1 VIEVL
6 EKANQLV
13 KTFSNLIWSEYLLIP
28 ALLVVGIYLTIGL
41 RGFTWTHIPQ
51 AFVLLWR
58 GRRSEARVT
67 GDISPFQALMTAL
80 AATVGTGNIAG
91 VATAIY
97 FGGPG
102 AVFWMW
108 VIALFGM
115 ATKYGEAV
123 LAVRY
128 REVDSL
134 GNYVGGPM
142 YYIRGGLA
150 SRWHWL
156 GTSFALCG
164 MVAAF
169 GIGNLVQSNSVA
181 DVMLSSFDVPFWMT
195 GTVAAALTAAVIL
208 GGVRRIARVAEAIV
222 PTMAILYIVIA
233 LSILIIRIED
243 VPDAFTLIFESA
255 FTPIASSG
263 GFAGA
268 TVWAALRWGFARGI
282 FSNEAGLGS
291 AAIAHAAAKTH
302 NPVEQGMIA
311 MLGTFIDTLCICTVT
326 ALVILVTGAWE
337 LGEAGASMSATA
349 FALGLGDIGVVT
361 VTVGLAVFAFTTTIG
376 WSYYGERC
384 AEYLFGVKIINPYR
398 AFWVLAVLLGAV
410 VKLEFVWA
418 FADVFNGLMAIP
430 NLIALALLSPVIFK
444 MTRQASTSQTVHT
457 NVRSS

>member
-1 VIEVL
+1 MIDVL
-6 EKANQLV
+6 EKVIELV
-13 KTFSNLIWSEYLLIP
+13 KTISNLIWSEYLLIP
-28 ALLVVGIYLTIGL
+28 ALLIVGIYLTIGL
-41 RGFTWTHIPQ
+41 RAFTWTHIPH

-58 GRRSEARVT
+58 GRRAEPRAT
-67 GDISPFQALMTAL
+67 GEISSFQALMTAL

-123 LAVRY
+123 LAVQF
-128 REVDSL
+128 RELDSL

-142 YYIRGGLA
+142 YYIRGGLTK
-150 SRWHWL
+150 RWHWL

-164 MVAAF
+164 MIAAF

-181 DVMLSSFDVPFWMT
+181 DVMFSSFDVPFWATGIVAATLT
-195 GTVAAALTAAVIL
+195 GTVIL

-222 PTMAILYIVIA
+222 PTMAVLYLIIA
-233 LSILIIRIED
+233 ISILVIHID
-243 VPDAFTLIFESA
+243 NVAAAFTLIFRGA
-255 FTPIASSG
+255 FTPTASSG

-291 AAIAHAAAKTH
+291 AAIAHAAAKTR
-302 NPVEQGMIA
+302 NPVDQGMIA

-326 ALVILVTGAWE
+326 ALVILVTGAWK
-337 LGEAGASMSATA
+337 LGEPGASMSATA
-349 FALGLGDIGVVT
+349 FALGLGDIGRVIVSCS
-361 VTVGLAVFAFTTTIG
+361 LAVFAFTTTIG

-384 AEYLFGVKIINPYR
+384 AEYLFGVNIINPYR
-398 AFWVLAVLLGAV
+398 AFWVLAILLGAV
-410 VKLEFVWA
+410 VKLEFAWA
-418 FADVFNGLMAIP
+418 FADIFNGLMAIP
-430 NLIALALLSPVIFK
+430 NLIALVLLSPVVFR
-444 MTRQASTSQTVHT
+444 MTRQVSISRTKRT
-457 NVRSS
+457 NA